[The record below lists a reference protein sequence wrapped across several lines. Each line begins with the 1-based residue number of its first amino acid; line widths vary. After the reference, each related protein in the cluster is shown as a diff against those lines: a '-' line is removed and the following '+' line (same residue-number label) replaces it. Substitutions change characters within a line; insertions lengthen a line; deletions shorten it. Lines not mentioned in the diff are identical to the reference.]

1 MARKHILVEISLTS
15 NDLIL
20 GISGKDHPF
29 PLYRQFGVP
38 VALATDDEG
47 VSRIDLTHEYVRAVQ
62 AYGLNYRDLKH
73 IVRTSIEHSF
83 LPGESLWRAHDNFT
97 AVISACGKDSLGND
111 KPSSSCA
118 AFLESSEKAAQQWEL
133 ERRFRK
139 FEFEL

>member
-1 MARKHILVEISLTS
+1 MNLRLQGFRIRQTGEVESIRTLAFEDFSGIFNQHGLQLLAGYAICLDDHSYMRTEMLARC
-15 NDLIL
+15 
-20 GISGKDHPF
+20 
-29 PLYRQFGVP
+29 
-38 VALATDDEG
+38 
-47 VSRIDLTHEYVRAVQ
+47 
-62 AYGLNYRDLKH
+62 RDLKH

>member
-1 MARKHILVEISLTS
+1 MILLFPSGRGWRAAKPRAGCGVLARS
-15 NDLIL
+15 
-20 GISGKDHPF
+20 
-29 PLYRQFGVP
+29 LYRQFGVP